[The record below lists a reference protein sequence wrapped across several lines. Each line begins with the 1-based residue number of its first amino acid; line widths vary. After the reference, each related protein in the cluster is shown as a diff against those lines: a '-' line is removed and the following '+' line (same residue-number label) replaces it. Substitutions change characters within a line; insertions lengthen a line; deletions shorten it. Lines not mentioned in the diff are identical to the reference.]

1 MADDDDTSAGLT
13 PEDSRP
19 APRRRAGRPAGPP
32 KDVPAG
38 ESGSDAKAE
47 LTKPGP
53 KTVESTTVEPK
64 AVEPAAVEPV
74 KPEPIKPDLTKP
86 EPTVAE
92 AEPTKSVAEAAVDE
106 AVADEETSP
115 AAQGRRRPRLAAIVA
130 GVLVAALAVAAVLLL
145 IDQNSAN
152 ERDARRNA
160 FVQTARQTMLN
171 LTTIKPD
178 TAKEDVERILAG
190 ASGEFKSEF
199 DGREDP
205 FVSVVK
211 EASVT
216 TEGSIVESGLE
227 SESDDGKSATVL
239 VAARANVTMPDQSQG
254 GPRDFRMRVTVTDD
268 GGTMTASKV
277 EFVP

>member
-1 MADDDDTSAGLT
+1 MA
-13 PEDSRP
+13 
-19 APRRRAGRPAGPP
+19 
-32 KDVPAG
+32 
-38 ESGSDAKAE
+38 
-47 LTKPGP
+47 
-53 KTVESTTVEPK
+53 VES
-64 AVEPAAVEPV
+64 AAVEPV
-74 KPEPIKPDLTKP
+74 KPEPAKPEPTKPDLTKA

-92 AEPTKSVAEAAVDE
+92 PKTSAAETAVDE
-106 AVADEETSP
+106 TVVDETVADEETPP

-145 IDQNSAN
+145 IDRTSAN

-171 LTTIKPD
+171 LTTITPD

-199 DGREDP
+199 DGRQDP